1 MSRLTPGG
9 RWPEL
14 APTVTLLVVLAA
26 GLALFAPGFLTGG
39 NATNLGRNASI
50 LGLAAC
56 GQAVVII
63 TRGLDLSSGSVVA
76 LMSVV
81 VIKGL
86 DHGPVVAFALAILVA
101 LLVGLANGVLIGLL
115 SVPAFLVTL
124 GMLTGLHGLASYIV
138 GGISVQAPTGVDIT
152 WASNAEIGF
161 VPVPVVL
168 AVAGLAVLSVLL
180 ARTTIGRCWYLIG
193 SNPEAGR
200 KAGLR
205 VGRLILSA
213 YVVAAAFVA
222 VAGVIL
228 AARVQS
234 GQPNLQPTLPFE
246 AIAACAI
253 GGLSMSG
260 GAGRVAGV
268 LTGVLIVS
276 LTENGLV
283 LLNVSDDAQTI
294 VIGLVTV
301 ASVIL
306 GGGRLTTGR
315 IRLRRRRR
323 ASAGAFAGTERGLV
337 S

>member
-1 MSRLTPGG
+1 MSDRATSG
-9 RWPEL
+9 RWSDL
-14 APTVTLLVVLAA
+14 APTAALLAVLVV
-26 GLALFAPGFLTGG
+26 GLALFAPGFLTSG
-39 NATNLGRNASI
+39 NVANLGRNASI

-81 VIKGL
+81 VIKEL
-86 DHGPVVAFALAILVA
+86 DHGPTVAFALAILVA
-101 LLVGLANGVLIGLL
+101 LAVGVVNGVLIGLL

-138 GGISVQAPTGVDIT
+138 GGVSVQAPTGVDVT
-152 WASNAEIGF
+152 WASNAQVGF

-168 AVAGLAVLSVLL
+168 ALAGLALLSLL
-180 ARTTIGRCWYLIG
+180 LRRTTAGRCWYLIG
-193 SNPEAGR
+193 ANPEAGR
-200 KAGLR
+200 QAGLR
-205 VGRLILSA
+205 VGRLILMA
-213 YVVAAAFVA
+213 YVVAAGFVA

-276 LTENGLV
+276 VTENGLV

-294 VIGLVTV
+294 VVGVVTV

-306 GGGRLTTGR
+306 AGRGLPLGRL
-315 IRLRRRRR
+315 RLRRARP
-323 ASAGAFAGTERGLV
+323 APAGSFAGTERGLA